1 MTGTTWHGIWT
12 VASLELRQRARTSRW
27 KVVLLVWF
35 LALAGLFTLTY
46 FGLTD
51 NEARAGRSVYD
62 LTIFFVL
69 GMSLLVVPSLTS
81 TSVNGD
87 REHGVLA
94 TLQTTLLT
102 SGDIILGKL
111 LASWV
116 VTLVLTAV
124 TLPFL
129 VLGWISG
136 GVGWSTILTSLV
148 MLVLVLLAVC
158 TLGLMFST
166 LTARTVASVVL
177 TYLTVAG
184 LVLGTV
190 VTFFLSFPLVSQPE
204 TVKYYGIPD
213 SYWAANTT
221 PPTDPSAPETGKPE
235 EVPQPT
241 ASDCRHLTREQ
252 DLAHTERTWWL
263 LAANP
268 FVIVADAA
276 PRGALRDNEGE
287 VTPLYWISVGSR
299 AARAGADVTTERQE
313 CWYGSNDMVPQQN
326 DPLQAGPVWP
336 WGLGLYAVAAVG
348 AVAVAI
354 RRVRTPIVHLP
365 NGTRIA

>member
-1 MTGTTWHGIWT
+1 MKGTSWHGVRT
-12 VASLELRQRARTSRW
+12 VAALELRQRARTSRW
-27 KVVLLVWF
+27 KVVLLIWF
-35 LALAGLFTLTY
+35 LVVAGLFTLTY
-46 FGLTD
+46 AGLTD
-51 NEARAGRSVYD
+51 SQAKAGRSVYD

-69 GMSLLVVPSLTS
+69 GLSLLVVPSLTS

-102 SGDIILGKL
+102 AGDIVLGKL

-116 VTLVLTAV
+116 VALVLTAV

-129 VLGWISG
+129 VMGWLSG
-136 GVGWSTILTSLV
+136 GVGWSTIVASLLV
-148 MLVLVLLAVC
+148 LVLVLLAVC
-158 TLGLMFST
+158 TIGLMFST

-177 TYLTVAG
+177 TYLTVAA

-190 VTFFLSFPLVSQPE
+190 ITFFLSFPLVSESE
-204 TVKYYGIPD
+204 TVRYYGIPE
-213 SYWAANTT
+213 SYWQSQTSPMPSATSGPAV
-221 PPTDPSAPETGKPE
+221 PTDPSP
-235 EVPQPT
+235 
-241 ASDCRHLTREQ
+241 SDCRHLTRIQ
-252 DLAHTERTWWL
+252 DVEHTERTWWL

-276 PRGALRDNEGE
+276 PREATQEDQGQ
-287 VTPLYWISVGSR
+287 VTPLYWISIGAR

-313 CWYGSNDMVPQQN
+313 CWYGPNGGADSVSQPR
-326 DPLQAGPVWP
+326 QAGPVWP
-336 WGLGLYAVAAVG
+336 WGLGLYAVAAV
-348 AVAVAI
+348 AAVAI
-354 RRVRTPIVHLP
+354 SVRRVHTPIVRLP